1 MPTTTCP
8 KCAYENSNFSSE
20 CEFCKEPLPYTSFGN
35 EGQRGQ
41 EAQATY
47 PSYVDPA
54 YQRPPPPPRFDEAG
68 NVAITNPVRTRMTCV
83 KCGGGHG
90 VELEYVKKEY
100 VPPLVYLA
108 LLISPI
114 LVVILAMVLKVKHE
128 FNIPFCRECW
138 QNYNRA
144 NTIATASVFG
154 FIGLLIAGLV
164 GTLVFE
170 SPWIMLLA
178 VLAAIGGIIYG
189 LVGKKRS
196 SPVYKK
202 VDGKQVVIDDP
213 VLGDVQFLKT

>member
-20 CEFCKEPLPYTSFGN
+20 CEFCKEPLPYTTFGN
-35 EGQRGQ
+35 EGQGRQGTQ
-41 EAQATY
+41 TTY
-47 PSYVDPA
+47 PPYTNPA
-54 YQRPPPPPRFDEAG
+54 YQQPPPPPRFDEAG
-68 NVAITNPVRTRMTCV
+68 NIAVTNPVRTRMTCV
-83 KCGGGHG
+83 KCGGGGG

-114 LVVILAMVLKVKHE
+114 LVVILALILKVKHE

-154 FIGLLIAGLV
+154 FVGLLIV
-164 GTLVFE
+164 GVVGAVFFE
-170 SPWIMLLA
+170 SPLIILLA
-178 VLAAIGGIIYG
+178 ILAAIAGLIYG
-189 LVGKKRS
+189 LVTKKS
-196 SPVYKK
+196 NSPVYKK

>member
-8 KCAYENSNFSSE
+8 KCAYENSNFSAE

-35 EGQRGQ
+35 EGQRGH
-41 EAQATY
+41 EAGTTY
-47 PSYVDPA
+47 PSYTDPA

-68 NVAITNPVRTRMTCV
+68 NIAVINPVRTRLTCV

-128 FNIPFCRECW
+128 LNIPFCRECW

-154 FIGLLIAGLV
+154 FIGLLIAGFV
-164 GTLVFE
+164 GMLLFD
-170 SPWIMLLA
+170 SPWIMLLGI
-178 VLAAIGGIIYG
+178 LAAIAGIIYG
-189 LVGKKRS
+189 LVGKKRN

-213 VLGDVQFLKT
+213 VLGDIQFLKT